1 MNKLVI
7 LGSILVLGIQF
18 SCNTNQT
25 TSDDTPR
32 RGKKTMYLDESFK
45 PLIKTASEVFM
56 GIYPD
61 ADLNLVYTSETNAM
75 KALSEGTAR
84 TIFTGRDYNKEE
96 KKYLRSRNITVTSE
110 IIAHDAITFI
120 VNLENGDTL
129 LTQNQIRDLLTG
141 KSTKWPNSQKPIEIV
156 FDRVQSANFNFMLNW
171 IGSDFGKQVHAAKN
185 TEDLISYVQNHP
197 NTLGVIGYNFLSDFD
212 DPVVKAR
219 SKKIKV
225 VGIKGKDKY
234 YWRPNKANIMEKKYP
249 FCRAIW
255 AINSGAPDGLNT
267 GFVTFLSGRQG
278 QLLLEKCELGPGK
291 GTPRE
296 INFTTE

>member
-1 MNKLVI
+1 MKKLVI

-25 TSDDTPR
+25 PDDTPR

-45 PLIKTASEVFM
+45 PFIKTASEVFT

-61 ADLNLVYTSETNAM
+61 AELNLVYTSESNAM

-84 TIFTGRDYNKEE
+84 TIFTGRDYTKEE
-96 KKYLRSRNITVTSE
+96 KKYLRSRNITVNSE

-120 VNLENGDTL
+120 VNLGNTDTL

-141 KSTKWPNSQKPIEIV
+141 KSTVWPNSQKPIEVV

-171 IGSDFGKQVHAAKN
+171 IGSDFGKQIHAAKN
-185 TEDLISYVQNHP
+185 TEDLIQYVQDNP

-212 DPVVKAR
+212 DPEVKTR
-219 SKKIKV
+219 SKKIRV
-225 VGIKGKDKY
+225 VGIQGNDNY

-249 FCRAIW
+249 FRRSIW

-296 INFTTE
+296 INFVTE